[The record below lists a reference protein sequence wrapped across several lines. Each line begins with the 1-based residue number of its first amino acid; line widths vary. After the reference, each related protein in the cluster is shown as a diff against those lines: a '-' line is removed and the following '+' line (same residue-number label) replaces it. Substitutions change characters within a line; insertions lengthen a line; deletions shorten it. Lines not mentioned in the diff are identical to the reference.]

1 MAKHLR
7 QSTGATEKIGV
18 FVDVGDGFTPETGIT
33 LGAADEAEL
42 LKPGTTNITDISG
55 NSWGAITT
63 ADGWYWLTF
72 TTGDTDTCGILT
84 VVVQDD
90 SVCLPVY
97 MEFEVINANV
107 YDSLYAA
114 ATTDYLK
121 VDIIQVEGADATD
134 TLIGADGDTL
144 ETLSDEIAAIPTTA
158 MRGTDNV
165 VLAGATKAEMDA
177 AHALLAT
184 PAQVNTQVL
193 DVLNTDTFA
202 EPSSVPAATASL
214 VDKIAW
220 LCALARNK
228 ITQTATTML
237 LRNDA
242 DDGTVGTSTVSD
254 DGTTA
259 TRGEF
264 S

>member
-7 QSTGATEKIGV
+7 QSTEVNVKIGT

-42 LKPGTTNITDISG
+42 LKPGTTAIADISG
-55 NSWGAITT
+55 NAWGAITS
-63 ADGWYWLTF
+63 ADGWYWLTL
-72 TTGDTDTCGILT
+72 TSGNTDTVGILT

-97 MEFEVINANV
+97 MEFEVLNANV
-107 YDSLYAA
+107 YDSLYGAA
-114 ATTDYLK
+114 AADYLE
-121 VDIIQVEGADATD
+121 VDTKQIEGGDATD
-134 TLIGADGDTL
+134 
-144 ETLSDEIAAIPTTA
+144 AI
-158 MRGTDNV
+158 N
-165 VLAGATKAEMDA
+165 
-177 AHALLAT
+177 
-184 PAQVNTQVL
+184 AQVV
-193 DVLNTDTFA
+193 DVLSTDTHA
-202 EPSSVPAATASL
+202 EASGVVGATASL
-214 VDKIAW
+214 KDAIVW
-220 LCALARNK
+220 LKTLARNK
-228 ITQTATTML
+228 ITQTATTQT

-242 DDGTVGTSTVSD
+242 DDGNIATATVSD